1 MGHVSGKLPAALL
14 CLLGLGDVKQHHRH
28 TGHFLRGADGSGM
41 NFENASP
48 QLCPACNRLAG
59 QCLLHSLLERHV
71 AGEHQQLRSHY
82 IIAVLHIQQIQ
93 CCLIGRDNPAGIIQQ
108 NHALLQMADNGV
120 QLVLLLGQGILLFL
134 QVLLLAVNAAQQG
147 AELVIALVFQRLV
160 QVQLVHRLHNALG
173 KAAGQQEG
181 KRRCHGNHN
190 ADGLKHSHQ
199 QHKNGVVGDGQ
210 AKHRAIGQ
218 LLRRIEV
225 LLHHG
230 GGIAGALAIA
240 GSQGI
245 LDFLPLQ
252 VIFHCLSIRGAV
264 IEHLTVGRNP
274 SHAVIAGI
282 QAVKIGHSHALCAP
296 DGQRRLRAELIL
308 LHR

>member
-1 MGHVSGKLPAALL
+1 MARKKVRKAGGRAQAQRQAVQRQQAKRQQMQRQQMSGKQ
-14 CLLGLGDVKQHHRH
+14 V
-28 TGHFLRGADGSGM
+28 
-41 NFENASP
+41 
-48 QLCPACNRLAG
+48 
-59 QCLLHSLLERHV
+59 ER
-71 AGEHQQLRSHY
+71 
-82 IIAVLHIQQIQ
+82 QQIE
-93 CCLIGRDNPAGIIQQ
+93 RERAK
-108 NHALLQMADNGV
+108 
-120 QLVLLLGQGILLFL
+120 
-134 QVLLLAVNAAQQG
+134 
-147 AELVIALVFQRLV
+147 R
-160 QVQLVHRLHNALG
+160 
-173 KAAGQQEG
+173 QQEG
-181 KRRCHGNHN
+181 QRRCHGNHN
-190 ADGLKHSHQ
+190 ADGLEHSHQ

-218 LLRRIEV
+218 SLRRIEV

-230 GGIAGALAIA
+230 GRIPGALAIA

-264 IEHLTVGRNP
+264 IEHLTVGSNP

-282 QAVKIGHSHALCAP
+282 QAVKICHSHALCTP